1 MVSNKLKNPKMR
13 LITISS
19 KQDLSD
25 KDRDFIAE
33 LVSEE
38 ARKVR
43 EFYSFIL
50 HDIVESRRSSKILI
64 EGGKVALTNL
74 VAVLKDNLHYKISY
88 GRRML

>member
-1 MVSNKLKNPKMR
+1 MW

-19 KQDLSD
+19 KQDLSN

-38 ARKVR
+38 SRKVR
-43 EFYSFIL
+43 KSYSFIL
-50 HDIVESRRSSKILI
+50 HEVVESKRNSKILI
-64 EGGKVALTNL
+64 EGKKVALTNL

-88 GRRML
+88 RSRML